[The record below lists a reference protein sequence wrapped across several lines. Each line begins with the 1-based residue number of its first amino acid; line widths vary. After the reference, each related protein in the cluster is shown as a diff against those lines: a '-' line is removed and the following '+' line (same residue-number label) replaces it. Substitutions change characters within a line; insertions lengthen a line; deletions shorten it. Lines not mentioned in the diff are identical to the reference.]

1 METYLLIHLIK
12 FLQRMWGPKSTSSQ
26 SLSTYTCGCR
36 AASMLWKTDANFAS
50 VLLFGLANTT
60 LMCSLTGNENLETE
74 INHLIFYLFFNAS
87 QENEPKY
94 QVYSSNFYGNNA
106 WSSC

>member
-1 METYLLIHLIK
+1 METYVLIHLIK

-26 SLSTYTCGCR
+26 NLSIYTSGYR
-36 AASMLWKTDANFAS
+36 SASTLWKMDANFANI
-50 VLLFGLANTT
+50 LLFGLANTT
-60 LMCSLTGNENLETE
+60 LMCSLTGNENLETG

-87 QENEPKY
+87 QENEPNY